1 MTQPE
6 PRAARTLA
14 GARWACGAC
23 GDCCRHFQ
31 LGPVEPEII
40 AGLAARPLAA
50 EFPQLAGRPFFK
62 LVEGPAG
69 PAHFLEKNNGACV
82 FLEADN
88 RCGVHRRWGAAAK
101 PAFCRAFPVH
111 LVDDPRGRAAVAR
124 PHCTGL
130 AAGQRAG
137 APMDEVA
144 AEAADLPRALPIP
157 RFAPQAVALL
167 PGLGVSLDD
176 WMQLEDH
183 LIGLLDGPPA
193 PLGALLAR
201 LRAAALGAVRRPD
214 PGSDAARAA
223 AAFGAVLEGERLVLR
238 AAIAAGGAPSA
249 AEAEFAARLAAD
261 LDRAAARLPQ
271 GPPALDEEAM
281 ALCARILQGELL
293 SKRAHAEGSVAA
305 GLGRAAHALWVAAL
319 AAAEGEAPVG
329 VDALMARLSPHLRL
343 GDNGQVAALLQRAR
357 PALID
362 LFLFAG
368 AAPW

>member
-1 MTQPE
+1 MDQPE

-40 AGLAARPLAA
+40 AGLAALPLAEA
-50 EFPQLAGRPFFK
+50 FPHLDGRPFSRV
-62 LVEGPAG
+62 VEGPAG
-69 PAHFLEKNNGACV
+69 PAHFLEKINGACV

-111 LVDDPRGRAAVAR
+111 LVEDPRGLAAVAR

-137 APMDEVA
+137 APMGEVA
-144 AEAADLPRALPIP
+144 AEAVDLPRALSIP

-167 PGLGVSLDD
+167 PGLGVDLDG
-176 WMQLEDH
+176 WMRLEDH
-183 LIGLLDGPPA
+183 LIAQLDGPPA
-193 PLGALLAR
+193 PLGAQLAR
-201 LRAAALGAVRRPD
+201 LRSAALGAVRRPD
-214 PGSDAARAA
+214 PGPDAARAA

-249 AEAEFAARLAAD
+249 AEADFAARLAAD
-261 LDRAAARLPQ
+261 LDRAAARLPA
-271 GPPALDEEAM
+271 GPPALDAEAM

-293 SKRAHAEGSVAA
+293 SKRAHAEGSLAA

-329 VDALMARLSPHLRL
+329 ADALMVRLSPHLRL
-343 GDNGQVAALLQRAR
+343 GDNGQVAHLLQRAR
-357 PALID
+357 PALVD
-362 LFLFAG
+362 LFRSAG